1 MKNNFYLASSF
12 TNNSEYYFI
21 MKEIL
26 QYLRELRVNNNRDW
40 FNTHKD
46 RYLELRLYFQNKMD
60 ELIQRIAIFD
70 GELRG
75 EEAKN
80 CLYRIYRDTRFSP
93 DKTPYKNHF
102 AAYLCKGGRK
112 SVRAGYYFHIE
123 PENCLISGGVWCPE
137 PKLLKE
143 LRQSVY
149 NHTDE
154 FKEIIENKKFKAVYP
169 EMEGEMLKIIPRP
182 FPRDFQDG
190 ELLKRK
196 DYVVVSYK
204 EESLFDTSEWM
215 DKVVGDFKLLMPFNR
230 FLNYTVDDV
239 YDL

>member
-93 DKTPYKNHF
+93 DKTPYKNHQ
-102 AAYLCKGGRK
+102 AAWDATADLEKT
-112 SVRAGYYFHIE
+112 
-123 PENCLISGGVWCPE
+123 SG
-137 PKLLKE
+137 
-143 LRQSVY
+143 S
-149 NHTDE
+149 
-154 FKEIIENKKFKAVYP
+154 KK
-169 EMEGEMLKIIPRP
+169 
-182 FPRDFQDG
+182 
-190 ELLKRK
+190 
-196 DYVVVSYK
+196 
-204 EESLFDTSEWM
+204 
-215 DKVVGDFKLLMPFNR
+215 KVVDK
-230 FLNYTVDDV
+230 DDC
-239 YDL
+239 L